1 MNTKKNILKNTIIFI
16 VVFLISTLLFLTIM
30 SKILNEDTFE
40 NVFGEYLPVT
50 ENVDDRLLN
59 WERIDELGGSGF
71 VVDGN
76 KVIRSYNKKY
86 NNDYSYSQLLDFN
99 TFGKRNNSFIFDT
112 YDGNKLFLIY
122 PSDKVSPTV
131 KFDLNN
137 GRSSLKSKILFFLMI
152 TISIYLLI
160 IYLIVRWLSYKI
172 NNELVEIYTKQEK
185 DKDILFKGI
194 AHDVKT
200 PLAVILS
207 YTKAISD
214 DLIEND
220 KKQIYFEA
228 IERNAS
234 ILNERVDDL
243 LEFASLDSF
252 AVNKEE
258 IDILELVRRYIGNNY
273 SYFLD
278 NRASIRILFNENSK
292 HIINVDKKL
301 FERVLE
307 NLIKNSIDHND
318 ENVIITIEFS
328 DNKLIIKDNGKGID
342 PENVSNIFDPLF
354 TEDFSRKGEKLRGM
368 GLSNVKKICDLHNWQ
383 ISYKDGFVIEF

>member
-99 TFGKRNNSFIFDT
+99 NFGKRNNSFIFDT

-292 HIINVDKKL
+292 YIINVDKKL

-383 ISYKDGFVIEF
+383 IYYKDGFVIEF